1 MEYNSAFESSNVS
14 KIGYEPT
21 NSTLEVEFKNG
32 GTYHYYDV
40 PEHIWEAF
48 KAADSKGMF
57 IHQNLKG
64 QFRYSKV

>member
-1 MEYNSAFESSNVS
+1 MEYFSAFDSSNVS
-14 KIGYEPT
+14 KIGYEKSS
-21 NSTLEVEFKNG
+21 STLEVEFKNG

-48 KAADSKGMF
+48 KGANSKGQF